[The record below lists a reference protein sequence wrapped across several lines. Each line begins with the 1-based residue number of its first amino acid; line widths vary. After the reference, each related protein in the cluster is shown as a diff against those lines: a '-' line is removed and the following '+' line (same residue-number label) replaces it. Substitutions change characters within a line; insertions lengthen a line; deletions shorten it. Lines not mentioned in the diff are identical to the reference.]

1 MKINKIQ
8 LWAWGAFCL
17 LLIACGGAGDQKPDL
32 SNQQIEQLVDSI
44 PESENRPR
52 PIPPTPYSDL
62 MKSKTF
68 SGKVASPEDVAQKG
82 AIFSFNPPEG
92 TEQAALPL
100 KMPLMVFWDRHP
112 NQDTILFVVQCE
124 RLGADTM
131 VGWVNG
137 WGKSGMAP
145 LRELIHAQ
153 EQRRID
159 QRDFRKPSP

>member
-1 MKINKIQ
+1 MKTNKTQ
-8 LWAWGAFCL
+8 LLALATFCFFLGACN
-17 LLIACGGAGDQKPDL
+17 GVGDQQPTS
-32 SNQQIEQLVDSI
+32 SNQEVNQLVDSI
-44 PESENRPR
+44 PEPENRPR
-52 PIPPTPYSDL
+52 PIPPTSYSDL

-68 SGKVASPEDVAQKG
+68 TGKIASPEDVGKKG

-92 TEQAALPL
+92 TAQAALPL

-137 WGKSGMAP
+137 WGRSGMAP

-159 QRDFRKPSP
+159 ERDFRKDN

>member
-1 MKINKIQ
+1 MKTNKIQ
-8 LWAWGAFCL
+8 LWALGAFCL
-17 LLIACGGAGDQKPDL
+17 LLIACGGAGDQQPNLSDL
-32 SNQQIEQLVDSI
+32 EVEQLVDSI

-52 PIPPTPYSDL
+52 PIPPTSYSDL

-68 SGKVASPEDVAQKG
+68 SGKVASSEDVATKG

-137 WGKSGMAP
+137 WGRSGMAP

-159 QRDFRKPSP
+159 QRDFRKQNP